1 MELKDFP
8 FDAEELTL
16 KFISINNWRTLD
28 QTRHGNDPV
37 NHVYILRPMLDR
49 KDVDFFVPGWGG
61 KIQEFNM
68 LRWSQDVK
76 NTSNPAFP
84 IVFKF
89 NFHLVRIASFYVYK
103 ILFPLWLITISS
115 MVTFGIDPQ
124 DLQGRLEV
132 LFTLM
137 LSTIALMYVVQEQI
151 PKISFLTMIDKI
163 VNATLFNLALSVLFS
178 YLVSTVPDSGRMNMI
193 MSVTNQ
199 VVYWIANIAFIIP
212 PYMRFRKTI
221 KEQSMQT
228 MVQKKTA

>member
-1 MELKDFP
+1 
-8 FDAEELTL
+8 
-16 KFISINNWRTLD
+16 
-28 QTRHGNDPV
+28 
-37 NHVYILRPMLDR
+37 
-49 KDVDFFVPGWGG
+49 
-61 KIQEFNM
+61 M

-115 MVTFGIDPQ
+115 MVTFGIDTQ

-221 KEQSMQT
+221 KEQSIQT